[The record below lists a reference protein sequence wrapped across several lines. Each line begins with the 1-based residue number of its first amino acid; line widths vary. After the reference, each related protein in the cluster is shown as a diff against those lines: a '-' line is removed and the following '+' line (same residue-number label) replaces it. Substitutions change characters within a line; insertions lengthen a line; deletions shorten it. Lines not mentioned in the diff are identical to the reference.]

1 MCLIV
6 KIGCL
11 DDHIQ
16 PINKVG
22 EDIICYKIVKRI
34 GKKYMTPF
42 QDTKISGLTMLGA
55 PFRARG
61 PKWEDIVSSP
71 NKYSGSKYTLLN
83 VYDGVI
89 HTMSILD
96 EAIEFANYVREWYP
110 RTKEDGNDVEVWE
123 CVIPKGCKY
132 MRGEDTNGYSCMG
145 SKVIRFIQKV
155 Y

>member
-1 MCLIV
+1 MCLKV

-11 DDHIQ
+11 DDHIP
-16 PINKVG
+16 PIHKAG

-42 QDTKISGLTMLGA
+42 QDTKISSLTMLGA

-61 PKWEDIVSSP
+61 PKWEDIVSSHDKR
-71 NKYSGSKYTLLN
+71 NEREYTLLY

-89 HTMSILD
+89 HTMEILD
-96 EAIEFANYVREWYP
+96 EAIDFANYVRECYVLK
-110 RTKEDGNDVEVWE
+110 KEDGNDVEIWE
-123 CVIPKGCKY
+123 CVVPKGCKY
-132 MRGEDTNGYSCMG
+132 MRGEDANGYSCIG
-145 SKVIRFIQKV
+145 SKMIRFIQRV